1 MATGSSR
8 LQFLKNASNNWSS
21 ADTTLREGE
30 LGFETEFNRFKIGNN
45 GVNWNRLSYASDSGI
60 VAAAEVEYPKAD
72 TKMTTFISIKDPG
85 YGAIGDGTLHFLNE
99 RYIDV
104 AAARAVYGG
113 TFITDVATQ
122 TIDWAA
128 IQKALNNTNVQ
139 VLVPAGTYVL
149 GVNGTLRVNVT
160 NVNLYGVGTSSL
172 ITSSLTQNILFLSVC
187 SNVSFTDIGFLA
199 TVTTSDSAA
208 VVSTNET
215 NITDV
220 TFKRCFFSA
229 PNSPANGFAGNNT
242 NTTTITNNIRF
253 LECRF
258 ENCGRMGIE
267 FVNHREP
274 PHLILYRY
282 RGIVVD
288 KCTFKNIGLFENG
301 MGLSLSGYGM
311 NCIITNNTFDNVQ
324 LCIEIVGC
332 SNTTIAYNKFR
343 NFPMLNGGS
352 IVNGTPLRMTGVEGR
367 LMYNNVIIGN
377 ICQDNANSSTMI
389 WLQRNCICAH
399 NYWKHNV
406 SSSFDT
412 SRFDT
417 RNNQNIWFYN
427 DIYETGD
434 NSVFYLQDESSLGT
448 YYKLNFDSTSSFI
461 ILGVPVPPPGTVGP
475 YSTNGLSVGDTIEF
489 LTGINVGTYII
500 SAIDTV
506 SLKVTVSSSTFI
518 LNANTNA
525 LLRVK
530 GKMTGVYLN
539 NCTFDNSS
547 NTRSSGMVFQS
558 NGAIS
563 DNLNITNCIFK
574 KGNTAIQYYASERI
588 ANSKL
593 NVFLSNDINGK
604 LLKNST
610 VIPIGN
616 SWKTTLSKSPL
627 VGVNNTTVA
636 VDCGTTATL
645 VPLIITLRISSCTTN
660 GLRFGFAER
669 SYYLTQS
676 SGITYKSENDIITPS
691 GITISYVI
699 TSSSITFT
707 ITNTASGTGT
717 TYNFNIGVSINSI
730 NIPIIT

>member
-1 MATGSSR
+1 MASGNSR
-8 LQFLKNASNNWSS
+8 FQFLKNTSTNWSS

-30 LGFETEFNRFKIGNN
+30 LGFETNFNRFKIGNN
-45 GVNWNRLSYASDSGI
+45 GLSWNKLNYASDLGI
-60 VAAAEVEYPKAD
+60 VGAAEVEYPKAD

-99 RYIDV
+99 RYDTV
-104 AAARAVYGG
+104 SAARAVYGG

-139 VLVPAGTYVL
+139 VLVPSGTYVL
-149 GVNGTLRVNVT
+149 GINGTLRVSVT

-172 ITSSLTQNILFLSVC
+172 ITSSLTQNILFLATC
-187 SNVSFTDIGFLA
+187 SNVSFTDIGFS
-199 TVTTSDSAA
+199 TTITTSASEP
-208 VVSTNET
+208 VVKTNET
-215 NITDV
+215 TITDV

-242 NTTTITNNIRF
+242 NLTNITNNIRF

-274 PHLILYRY
+274 PHLIVYRC

-288 KCTFKNIGLFENG
+288 KCTFKNIGSFVNG
-301 MGLSLSGYGM
+301 MGVSLSGYGM

-324 LCIEIVGC
+324 LCIEIIGF

-343 NFPMLNGGS
+343 NFPIPNGGS
-352 IVNGTPLRMTGVEGR
+352 IQTSAPLRMTGVEGR

-377 ICQDNANSSTMI
+377 ICEDAANTSTMI
-389 WLQRNCICAH
+389 WLQRNSVCAN
-399 NYWKHNV
+399 NYWKHNA
-406 SSSFDT
+406 SPNFEF

-434 NSVFYLQDESSLGT
+434 DAVFYLQDESSLGT
-448 YYKLNFDSTSSFI
+448 AYKLNFDTSSSFI
-461 ILGVPVPPPGTVGP
+461 ILGVPVTPPGVDGP
-475 YSTNGLSVGDTIEF
+475 YSTNGLSVGDTIEIRAG
-489 LTGINVGTYII
+489 LNTGTYII
-500 SAIDTV
+500 SAIDTATK
-506 SLKVTVSSSTFI
+506 KVTVSSSTFV
-518 LNANTNA
+518 LNADTNVT
-525 LLRVK
+525 LRVNY
-530 GKMTGVYLN
+530 KMSGVYLN

-547 NTRSSGMVFQS
+547 NTRSSGTVFQS

-563 DNLNITNCIFK
+563 DNMNIVNCIFK
-574 KGNTAIQYYASERI
+574 TGNTARPYYPTALI

-593 NVFLSNDINGK
+593 NVFLSKDVNGK
-604 LLKNST
+604 LFKNST

-616 SWKTTLSKSPL
+616 SYKTTLIKNITGNSVTL
-627 VGVNNTTVA
+627 NVNA
-636 VDCGTTATL
+636 GTTATL
-645 VPLIITLRISSCTTN
+645 NPLIITLRISSCSTN
-660 GLRFGFAER
+660 GVRFGFAER
-669 SYYLTQS
+669 SYYFTQS
-676 SGITYKSENDIITPS
+676 SGITYRTENDIIS
-691 GITISYVI
+691 ASAIAISYNI
-699 TSSSITFT
+699 TGSSILFT
-707 ITNTASGTGT
+707 IQNTSVGGGTII
-717 TYNFNIGVSINSI
+717 YNFNINVSINSI
-730 NIPIIT
+730 NIPIVT